1 MAGIV
6 ASGNPESAM
15 LKVLALAAVLL
26 TPTVVF
32 AGTVEDVDKSI
43 SDLLGDPA
51 AFHDAFIAIQ
61 QAVEDDDPDALAEW
75 VQFPI
80 NVRVGDAVQTLKG
93 AGDFDA
99 VYPDVFTPE
108 IKSAITDQRYEDLH
122 VTYQGAMF
130 GDGQLWISGICKS
143 DACDDVDVRIITIQ
157 DTGN

>member
-1 MAGIV
+1 
-6 ASGNPESAM
+6 M
-15 LKVLALAAVLL
+15 LKALALAVLL
-26 TPTVVF
+26 LLPSAAF

-51 AFHDAFIAIQ
+51 AFHDAFVAIQ
-61 QAVEDDDPDALAEW
+61 QAVEGDDPDALAEW

-80 NVRVGDAVQTLKG
+80 NVRIGDAVRTLKN
-93 AGDFDA
+93 ADDFDA
-99 VYPDVFTPE
+99 AYPDVFTPE

-143 DACDDVDVRIITIQ
+143 DACNDVDVRIITIQ
-157 DTGN
+157 DTGD

>member
-1 MAGIV
+1 
-6 ASGNPESAM
+6 M
-15 LKVLALAAVLL
+15 LKALALTVLL
-26 TPTVVF
+26 LLPSAAF

-43 SDLLGDPA
+43 NDLLGDPA
-51 AFHDAFIAIQ
+51 AFHDAFVAIQ
-61 QAVEDDDPDALAEW
+61 QAVEGDDPDALAEW

-80 NVRVGDAVQTLKG
+80 NVRIGDAVRTLKN
-93 AGDFDA
+93 ADDFDA
-99 VYPDVFTPE
+99 AYPDVFTPE

-157 DTGN
+157 DTGD

>member
-1 MAGIV
+1 
-6 ASGNPESAM
+6 M
-15 LKVLALAAVLL
+15 LKALALTVLL
-26 TPTVVF
+26 LLPSAAF

-51 AFHDAFIAIQ
+51 AFHDAFVAIQ
-61 QAVEDDDPDALAEW
+61 QAVEGDDPDALAEW

-80 NVRVGDAVQTLKG
+80 NVRIGDAVRTLKN
-93 AGDFDA
+93 ADDFDA
-99 VYPDVFTPE
+99 AYPDVFTPE

-143 DACDDVDVRIITIQ
+143 DACNDVDVRIITIQ
-157 DTGN
+157 DTGD

>member
-1 MAGIV
+1 MAANG
-6 ASGNPESAM
+6 ARGNPESAM
-15 LKVLALAAVLL
+15 LKSLAIVALMLAP
-26 TPTVVF
+26 TPALSATE
-32 AGTVEDVDKSI
+32 EDVDKSI

-80 NVRVGDAVQTLKG
+80 NVRMGDAVQTIKDTD
-93 AGDFDA
+93 DFDA
-99 VYPDVFTPE
+99 AYPDLFTPE

-130 GDGQLWISGICKS
+130 GDGQIWISGICKT
-143 DACDDVDVRIITIQ
+143 DACEDVDVRIITIQ

>member
-1 MAGIV
+1 
-6 ASGNPESAM
+6 M
-15 LKVLALAAVLL
+15 LKALALTVLL
-26 TPTVVF
+26 LLPSAAF

-51 AFHDAFIAIQ
+51 AFHDAFVAIQ

-80 NVRVGDAVQTLKG
+80 NVRIGDAMQTLKN
-93 AGDFDA
+93 ADDFDA
-99 VYPDVFTPE
+99 AYPDVFTPE

-143 DACDDVDVRIITIQ
+143 DACNDVDVRIITIQ
-157 DTGN
+157 DTGD

>member
-1 MAGIV
+1 MV
-6 ASGNPESAM
+6 AKVRRGNPESAM
-15 LKVLALAAVLL
+15 LKAVAVAVLL
-26 TPTVVF
+26 LVPSAAF
-32 AGTVEDVDKSI
+32 AATVEEVDKSI

-80 NVRVGDAVQTLKG
+80 NVRMGDEVQTLK
-93 AGDFDA
+93 DA
-99 VYPDVFTPE
+99 DDLDAAYPDLFTPE

-130 GDGQLWISGICKS
+130 GDGQIWISGICKT

>member
-1 MAGIV
+1 
-6 ASGNPESAM
+6 M
-15 LKVLALAAVLL
+15 LKALALTVLL
-26 TPTVVF
+26 LLPSAAF

-51 AFHDAFIAIQ
+51 AFHDAFVAIQ
-61 QAVEDDDPDALAEW
+61 QAVEGDDPDALAEW

-80 NVRVGDAVQTLKG
+80 NVRIGDAVRTLKN
-93 AGDFDA
+93 ADDFDA
-99 VYPDVFTPE
+99 AYPDVFTPQ

-157 DTGN
+157 DTGD

>member
-1 MAGIV
+1 
-6 ASGNPESAM
+6 M
-15 LKVLALAAVLL
+15 LKALALTVLL
-26 TPTVVF
+26 LLPSAAF

-51 AFHDAFIAIQ
+51 AFHDAFVAIQ
-61 QAVEDDDPDALAEW
+61 QAVEGDDPDALAEW

-80 NVRVGDAVQTLKG
+80 NVRIGDAVRTLKN
-93 AGDFDA
+93 ADDFDA
-99 VYPDVFTPE
+99 AYPDVFTPE

-157 DTGN
+157 DTGD

>member
-1 MAGIV
+1 
-6 ASGNPESAM
+6 M
-15 LKVLALAAVLL
+15 LKALAIAVLL
-26 TPTVVF
+26 LMPS
-32 AGTVEDVDKSI
+32 AASAATVEDVDKSI

-51 AFHDAFIAIQ
+51 AFHDAFVAIQ

-80 NVRVGDAVQTLKG
+80 NVRVGDDVQTLKN
-93 AGDFDA
+93 ADEFDA
-99 VYPDVFTPE
+99 AYPDVFTPE
-108 IKSAITDQRYEDLH
+108 IKSAITDERYEDLH

-130 GDGQLWISGICKS
+130 GDGQIWISGICKT

>member
-1 MAGIV
+1 
-6 ASGNPESAM
+6 M
-15 LKVLALAAVLL
+15 LKALALTVLL
-26 TPTVVF
+26 LLPSAAF

-43 SDLLGDPA
+43 NDLLGDPA
-51 AFHDAFIAIQ
+51 AFHDAFVAIQ
-61 QAVEDDDPDALAEW
+61 QAVEGDDPDALAEW

-80 NVRVGDAVQTLKG
+80 NVRIGDAVRTLKN
-93 AGDFDA
+93 ADDFDA
-99 VYPDVFTPE
+99 AYPDVFTPE

>member
-1 MAGIV
+1 
-6 ASGNPESAM
+6 M
-15 LKVLALAAVLL
+15 LKALAVVALL
-26 TPTVVF
+26 LVPN
-32 AGTVEDVDKSI
+32 AASAATVEEVDKSI

-61 QAVEDDDPDALAEW
+61 QAVENDDPDALAEW

-80 NVRVGDAVQTLKG
+80 NVRMGDAVQTLKD
-93 AGDFDA
+93 AEDFDTA
-99 VYPDVFTPE
+99 YPDLFTPE
-108 IKSAITDQRYEDLH
+108 IKNAIIDQRYEDLH

>member
-1 MAGIV
+1 
-6 ASGNPESAM
+6 M
-15 LKVLALAAVLL
+15 LKALALTVLL
-26 TPTVVF
+26 LLPSAAF

-51 AFHDAFIAIQ
+51 AFHDAFVAIQ

-80 NVRVGDAVQTLKG
+80 NVRIGDAVQTLKN
-93 AGDFDA
+93 ADDFDA
-99 VYPDVFTPE
+99 AYPDVFTPE

-130 GDGQLWISGICKS
+130 GDGQLWISGVCKS

-157 DTGN
+157 DTGD

>member
-1 MAGIV
+1 
-6 ASGNPESAM
+6 M
-15 LKVLALAAVLL
+15 LKALAILALVLAPTTALAAS
-26 TPTVVF
+26 
-32 AGTVEDVDKSI
+32 VEDVDKSI

-80 NVRVGDAVQTLKG
+80 DVRMGDDVRTLKD

-99 VYPDVFTPE
+99 AYPDLFTPE
-108 IKSAITDQRYEDLH
+108 IKSAITDQRYGDLH

-130 GDGQLWISGICKS
+130 GDGQLWISGICKT
-143 DACDDVDVRIITIQ
+143 DACEDVDVRIITIQ

>member
-1 MAGIV
+1 MAGI
-6 ASGNPESAM
+6 AARGNPESAM
-15 LKVLALAAVLL
+15 LKALAVVVLCL
-26 TPTVVF
+26 VPGAAF
-32 AGTVEDVDKSI
+32 AATVEDVDKSI

-61 QAVEDDDPDALAEW
+61 QEGENDDADALAEW

-80 NVRVGDAVQTLKG
+80 NVRMGDSVQTLKD
-93 AGDFDA
+93 ADDFDA
-99 VYPDVFTPE
+99 AYPDLFTPE

-130 GDGQLWISGICKS
+130 GDGQIWLSGICKT

>member
-1 MAGIV
+1 
-6 ASGNPESAM
+6 M
-15 LKVLALAAVLL
+15 LKALALTVLL
-26 TPTVVF
+26 LLPSAAF

-51 AFHDAFIAIQ
+51 AFHDAFEAIQ

-80 NVRVGDAVQTLKG
+80 NVRIGDAVRTLKN
-93 AGDFDA
+93 ADDFDA
-99 VYPDVFTPE
+99 AYPDVFTPE

-157 DTGN
+157 DTGD

>member
-1 MAGIV
+1 
-6 ASGNPESAM
+6 M
-15 LKVLALAAVLL
+15 LKAVAVAVLL
-26 TPTVVF
+26 LVPSAAF
-32 AGTVEDVDKSI
+32 AATVEEVDKSI

-80 NVRVGDAVQTLKG
+80 NVRMGDAVQTLN
-93 AGDFDA
+93 DVDDLDA
-99 VYPDVFTPE
+99 AYPDLFTPE

-130 GDGQLWISGICKS
+130 GDGQIWISGICKT

>member
-1 MAGIV
+1 
-6 ASGNPESAM
+6 M
-15 LKVLALAAVLL
+15 LKALALTVLL
-26 TPTVVF
+26 LLPSAAF

-51 AFHDAFIAIQ
+51 AFHDAFVAIQ
-61 QAVEDDDPDALAEW
+61 QAVEGDDPDALAEW

-80 NVRVGDAVQTLKG
+80 SVRIGDAVRTLKN
-93 AGDFDA
+93 ADDFDA
-99 VYPDVFTPE
+99 AYPDVFTPE

-157 DTGN
+157 DTGD

>member
-1 MAGIV
+1 
-6 ASGNPESAM
+6 M
-15 LKVLALAAVLL
+15 LKALALTVLL
-26 TPTVVF
+26 LLPSAAF

-51 AFHDAFIAIQ
+51 AFHDAFVAIQ
-61 QAVEDDDPDALAEW
+61 QAVEGDDPDALAEW

-80 NVRVGDAVQTLKG
+80 NVRIGDAVRTLKN
-93 AGDFDA
+93 ADDFDA
-99 VYPDVFTPE
+99 AYPDVFTPE

-130 GDGQLWISGICKS
+130 GDGQLWISGVCKS

-157 DTGN
+157 DTGD

>member
-1 MAGIV
+1 MF
-6 ASGNPESAM
+6 
-15 LKVLALAAVLL
+15 KALVCAALL
-26 TPTVVF
+26 LVPTAAL

-51 AFHDAFIAIQ
+51 AFHDAVVAIQ
-61 QAVEDDDPDALAEW
+61 QAVEDDDPGALAEW

-80 NVRVGDAVQTLKG
+80 NVRIGDQVETLKD
-93 AGDFDA
+93 ADDFTAAYSDL
-99 VYPDVFTPE
+99 FTPQ

-130 GDGQLWISGICKS
+130 GDGQIWISGICKT

>member
-1 MAGIV
+1 
-6 ASGNPESAM
+6 M
-15 LKVLALAAVLL
+15 LKALALTVLL
-26 TPTVVF
+26 LLPSAAF

-51 AFHDAFIAIQ
+51 AFHDAFVAIQ

-80 NVRVGDAVQTLKG
+80 NVRIGDAVRTLKN
-93 AGDFDA
+93 ADDFDA
-99 VYPDVFTPE
+99 AYPDVFTPE

-157 DTGN
+157 DTGD

>member
-1 MAGIV
+1 
-6 ASGNPESAM
+6 M
-15 LKVLALAAVLL
+15 LKALALTVLL
-26 TPTVVF
+26 LLPSAAF

-51 AFHDAFIAIQ
+51 AFHDAFVAIQ
-61 QAVEDDDPDALAEW
+61 QAVEDEDSDALAEW

-80 NVRVGDAVQTLKG
+80 NVQIGDAVRTLKN
-93 AGDFDA
+93 ADDFDA
-99 VYPDVFTPE
+99 AYPDVFTPE

>member
-1 MAGIV
+1 
-6 ASGNPESAM
+6 M
-15 LKVLALAAVLL
+15 LKALALTVLL
-26 TPTVVF
+26 LLPSAAF

-51 AFHDAFIAIQ
+51 AFHGAFVAIQ

-80 NVRVGDAVQTLKG
+80 NVRIGDAVQTLKN
-93 AGDFDA
+93 ADDFDA
-99 VYPDVFTPE
+99 AYPDVFTPE

-143 DACDDVDVRIITIQ
+143 DACNDVDVRIITIQ
-157 DTGN
+157 DTGD

>member
-1 MAGIV
+1 
-6 ASGNPESAM
+6 M
-15 LKVLALAAVLL
+15 LKALALTVLL
-26 TPTVVF
+26 LLPSAAF

-51 AFHDAFIAIQ
+51 AFHDAFVAIQ

-80 NVRVGDAVQTLKG
+80 NVRIGDAVRTLKN
-93 AGDFDA
+93 ADDFDA
-99 VYPDVFTPE
+99 AYPDVFTPE

-143 DACDDVDVRIITIQ
+143 DACNDVDVRIITIQ
-157 DTGN
+157 DTGD

>member
-1 MAGIV
+1 
-6 ASGNPESAM
+6 M
-15 LKVLALAAVLL
+15 LKALALTVLL
-26 TPTVVF
+26 LLPSAAF

-51 AFHDAFIAIQ
+51 AFHDAFVAIQ
-61 QAVEDDDPDALAEW
+61 QAVEGDDPDALAEW

-80 NVRVGDAVQTLKG
+80 NVRIGDAVQTLKN
-93 AGDFDA
+93 ADDFDA
-99 VYPDVFTPE
+99 AYPDVFTPE

-157 DTGN
+157 DTGD

>member
-1 MAGIV
+1 
-6 ASGNPESAM
+6 M
-15 LKVLALAAVLL
+15 LKALALTVLL
-26 TPTVVF
+26 LLPSAAF

-51 AFHDAFIAIQ
+51 AFHDAFVAIQ

-80 NVRVGDAVQTLKG
+80 NVRIGDAVRTLKN
-93 AGDFDA
+93 ADDFDA
-99 VYPDVFTPE
+99 AYPDVFTPE

-130 GDGQLWISGICKS
+130 GDGQLWISGVCKS

-157 DTGN
+157 DTGD

>member
-1 MAGIV
+1 
-6 ASGNPESAM
+6 M
-15 LKVLALAAVLL
+15 LKALAIAVLL
-26 TPTVVF
+26 LMPS
-32 AGTVEDVDKSI
+32 AASAATVEDVDKSI

-51 AFHDAFIAIQ
+51 AFHDAFVAIQ

-80 NVRVGDAVQTLKG
+80 NVRVGDDVQTLKN
-93 AGDFDA
+93 ADEFDA
-99 VYPDVFTPE
+99 AYPDVFTPE

-130 GDGQLWISGICKS
+130 GDGQIWISGICKT

>member
-1 MAGIV
+1 MFRALVI
-6 ASGNPESAM
+6 
-15 LKVLALAAVLL
+15 LALLLAPAAA
-26 TPTVVF
+26 F
-32 AGTVEDVDKSI
+32 AASVEDVDKSI

-61 QAVEDDDPDALAEW
+61 QAIEDDDPDALAEW

-80 NVRVGDAVQTLKG
+80 NVRVGDAVQTLKD
-93 AGDFDA
+93 ADDFDA
-99 VYPDVFTPE
+99 AYPDVFTPE

-130 GDGQLWISGICKS
+130 GDGQLWISGICKT
-143 DACDDVDVRIITIQ
+143 DACEDVDVRIITIQ

>member
-1 MAGIV
+1 
-6 ASGNPESAM
+6 M
-15 LKVLALAAVLL
+15 LKALAVTVLL
-26 TPTVVF
+26 LLPSAAF

-51 AFHDAFIAIQ
+51 AFHDAFVAIQ
-61 QAVEDDDPDALAEW
+61 QAVEGDDPDALAEW

-80 NVRVGDAVQTLKG
+80 NVRIGDAVRTLKN
-93 AGDFDA
+93 ADDFDA
-99 VYPDVFTPE
+99 AYPDVFTPE

-157 DTGN
+157 DTGD

>member
-1 MAGIV
+1 
-6 ASGNPESAM
+6 M
-15 LKVLALAAVLL
+15 LKALALTVLL
-26 TPTVVF
+26 LLPSAAF

-51 AFHDAFIAIQ
+51 AFHDAFVAIQ
-61 QAVEDDDPDALAEW
+61 QAVEGDDPDALAEW

-80 NVRVGDAVQTLKG
+80 NVRIGDAVRTLKN
-93 AGDFDA
+93 ADDFDA
-99 VYPDVFTPE
+99 AYPDVFTPE

>member
-1 MAGIV
+1 MAANG
-6 ASGNPESAM
+6 ARGNPESAM
-15 LKVLALAAVLL
+15 LKALAIAALL
-26 TPTVVF
+26 LMPTAAF
-32 AGTVEDVDKSI
+32 AATVEDVDKSI

-61 QAVEDDDPDALAEW
+61 QAVEDDDPDALADW

-80 NVRVGDAVQTLKG
+80 NVRMGDAVETLKD
-93 AGDFDA
+93 ADDFDA
-99 VYPDVFTPE
+99 AYPDLFTPE

-130 GDGQLWISGICKS
+130 GDGQIWISGICKT
-143 DACDDVDVRIITIQ
+143 DACETVDVRIITIQ

>member
-1 MAGIV
+1 
-6 ASGNPESAM
+6 M
-15 LKVLALAAVLL
+15 LKALALTVLL
-26 TPTVVF
+26 LLPSAAF

-51 AFHDAFIAIQ
+51 AFHDAFVAIQ
-61 QAVEDDDPDALAEW
+61 QAVEGDDPDALAEW

-80 NVRVGDAVQTLKG
+80 NVRIGDAVRTLKN
-93 AGDFDA
+93 ADDFDA
-99 VYPDVFTPE
+99 AYPDVFTPE

-130 GDGQLWISGICKS
+130 GDGQIWISGICKT

>member
-1 MAGIV
+1 MLKSLAIV
-6 ASGNPESAM
+6 ALMLAPTPALSA
-15 LKVLALAAVLL
+15 
-26 TPTVVF
+26 
-32 AGTVEDVDKSI
+32 TVEDVDKSI

-80 NVRVGDAVQTLKG
+80 NVRMGDAVQTIKDTD
-93 AGDFDA
+93 DFDA
-99 VYPDVFTPE
+99 AYPDLFTPE
-108 IKSAITDQRYEDLH
+108 IKSAITDQRYEELH

-130 GDGQLWISGICKS
+130 GDGQIWISGICKT
-143 DACDDVDVRIITIQ
+143 DACEDVDVRIITIQ